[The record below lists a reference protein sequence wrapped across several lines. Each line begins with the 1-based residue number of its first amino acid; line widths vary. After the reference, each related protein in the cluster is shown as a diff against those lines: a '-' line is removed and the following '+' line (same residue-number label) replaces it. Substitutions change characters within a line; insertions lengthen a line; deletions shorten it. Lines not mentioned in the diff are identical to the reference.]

1 MKTSNYLIVA
11 FAALALVGCSDNDFL
26 GTGSGPESAR
36 QGNGEISF
44 AAGAKNITR
53 AGEISGKDA
62 AEKLGDQFM
71 VYGYKSAAA
80 HAENEATFGTT
91 GLSQVFPFYRVN
103 YVENSAYSTESNTH
117 SWEYV
122 GAGADYTTNPV
133 SVNGADAAMP
143 VEQSIKYWDWA
154 ANHYDYLA
162 WAIKDPD
169 EASIEALNTN
179 KDLTSTTKVYNL
191 LFNTPSA
198 ASLGNVYVANRVT
211 IENSYSAGNNPKG
224 DQNQEYTT
232 GKTSRTDA
240 NKYGNYVLFSFRNMA
255 AKVRIGIYETIPGY
269 SVSDVK
275 FYHSAELGSSTAVP
289 AYSDADHMNATYEA
303 GADEYTST
311 LFASSDVFATGG
323 KLAVAYK
330 DYDTEDPVNSN
341 VAVAYTSASES
352 EDFITF
358 GKLTRFQG
366 PEKKEGAGNYIGRN
380 SAQATM
386 STGKITPLDGNNYY
400 TYVFPKDASEMN
412 LQVDYTLTS
421 IDGSGETIKVK
432 GANAKVPAGFT
443 NWLSNYAYTYL
454 FKISDNT
461 NGSSGEPGSNPA
473 GLYPITFDALV
484 IDMVDANT
492 EETITEVAR
501 LSSIT
506 TYQKGSEVT
515 AESEYKAT
523 TPISVVV
530 EGGVALTSTNIALY
544 AVKNLGTEPTTEE
557 IIANYANN
565 KIVLTDITSLLTIKD
580 VYAGADGN
588 NHTVGTNMVA
598 EFVPVAGYNYA
609 VKYTPATG
617 IPTWKYI
624 KIAAT
629 GDATQAYTI
638 SAAPT
643 VNVGGTET
651 FAITANYNGDG
662 TYPVLGAAKGLVAT
676 NNKLLFSED
685 AGVITVNAPSD
696 ALGADVANG
705 TETVTLNSVAPA
717 NNTVTIQGWTL
728 SDADVACATTGN
740 TVTLKLNNTDN
751 TETVNVADFKTSNAG
766 IEVTAASGATV
777 TYKVAASVP
786 AGTYTIK
793 YENAVATITVKE
805 YALSASPTIINGT
818 GATSAITLANDVA
831 AAIASVTLDNNNTAA
846 GTVGTVTAGA
856 ATYTAGATSGISTLS
871 YANASCT
878 VEVTHFAVRVSKA
891 IKHDKSGLDAG
902 EGDANLVAN
911 NGNTGGAG
919 TVYVE
924 FTSDG
929 AKTSASLAVTGT
941 GAKIESA
948 GSKGLYKLTMA
959 SSGTTTVQYTY
970 KGKTFTLWSG
980 TK

>member
-1 MKTSNYLIVA
+1 MKTSNYLIG
-11 FAALALVGCSDNDFL
+11 FAALASFTLVGCSDNDFL

-62 AEKLGDQFM
+62 AEKLGGQFM

-80 HAENEATFGTT
+80 HAEDEEDFDASN
-91 GLSQVFPFYRVN
+91 LSQVFPFYRVN

-122 GAGADYTTNPV
+122 GAGAAYTTNPV
-133 SVNGADAAMP
+133 SVNDADAAMP

-162 WAIKDPD
+162 WAIKDPN
-169 EASIEALNTN
+169 EASLEALHTD
-179 KDLTSTTKVYNL
+179 KDVAGEVYNL

-211 IENSYSAGNNPKG
+211 IINSQSATNPLG
-224 DQNQEYTT
+224 DEPTYTT
-232 GKTSRTDA
+232 GSTGRDDA
-240 NKYGNYVLFSFRNMA
+240 NKYGNYVLLSFRNMA

-275 FYHSAELGSSTAVP
+275 FYHSPKMGTDLANTG
-289 AYSDADHMNATYEA
+289 ADHMKEAYEA
-303 GADEYTST
+303 GATAATAT
-311 LFASSDVFATGG
+311 LFDTQDNYESPTTKSFATGG

-330 DYDTEDPVNSN
+330 DYSASDAVNSN

-352 EDFITF
+352 ENFITF
-358 GKLTRFQG
+358 GDLTRFQG
-366 PEKKEGAGNYIGRN
+366 PEKNEAAGDYIGRN
-380 SAQATM
+380 STQATM
-386 STGKITPLDGNNYY
+386 STGKITPTTENNYY

-421 IDGSGETIKVK
+421 VDGSGEIIKVK
-432 GANAKVPAGFT
+432 GAHAVVPAGFT

-461 NGSSGEPGSNPA
+461 NGQSGIPGTDPA

-484 IDMVDANT
+484 VDMVDANR

-530 EGGVALTSTNIALY
+530 DGGVDLTGKIALY

-557 IIANYANN
+557 IIANYARN
-565 KIVLTDITSLLTIKD
+565 KIVLTDISSLLTIKN

-598 EFVPVAGYNYA
+598 EFAPVAGYNYA
-609 VKYTPATG
+609 VKYAPTTG

-624 KIAAT
+624 KIDGSAENANN
-629 GDATQAYTI
+629 QAYAI
-638 SAAPT
+638 SAAPA
-643 VNVGGTET
+643 VNVGGTAT
-651 FAITANYNGDG
+651 FAMTANYNGDG
-662 TYPVLGAAKGLVAT
+662 TYDVLGAAKGLVAA
-676 NNKLLFSED
+676 NPRLIFSESN
-685 AGVITVNAPSD
+685 GTITVKAESD
-696 ALGADVANG
+696 ALGADVASG
-705 TETVTLNSVAPA
+705 TTTVTLNGVAPT
-717 NNTVTIQGWTL
+717 NNTITIKGWTL
-728 SDADVACATTGN
+728 SDTSVPCASTGN
-740 TVTLKLNNTDN
+740 TVTLKLNGDDN
-751 TETVNVADFKTSNAG
+751 SAAVTLANFKTSHEG
-766 IEVTAASGATV
+766 IEVTAASDAIV
-777 TYKVAASVP
+777 TYNVAASVP
-786 AGTYTIK
+786 AGTYTIT
-793 YENAVATITVKE
+793 YENAVASITVKP
-805 YALSASPTIINGT
+805 YTLTASPTIINGT
-818 GATSAITLANDVA
+818 GATSTITLANDITDAVDD
-831 AAIASVTLDNNNTAA
+831 VTLANNNTSA
-846 GTVGTVTAGA
+846 GTVGKTSAGS
-856 ATYTAGATSGISTLS
+856 ATYTAGTTSGISTLS

-891 IKHDKSGLDAG
+891 IKHDKSDLDVSG
-902 EGDANLVAN
+902 SNLVAS
-911 NGNTGGAG
+911 GSATGQNV
-919 TVYVE
+919 VYVE

-929 AKTSASLAVTGT
+929 DKTSAALTVDGT

-948 GSKGLYKLTMA
+948 GSKGLYKLTMGSA
-959 SSGTTTVQYTY
+959 TTKVEYTY
-970 KGKTFTLWSG
+970 KGQKFTLWSG

>member
-36 QGNGEISF
+36 QGIGEISF

-62 AEKLGDQFM
+62 AEKLGGQFM
-71 VYGYKSAAA
+71 VYGYKSAAD
-80 HAENEATFGTT
+80 HAETEATFGTT

-162 WAIKDPD
+162 WAIKDPN
-169 EASIEALNTN
+169 EASLEALNTN
-179 KDLTSTTKVYNL
+179 KDVASETKVYNL

-211 IENSYSAGNNPKG
+211 IENSYNVGTNPIG
-224 DQNQEYTT
+224 DEPTYTT
-232 GKTSRTDA
+232 GSTGRDDA

-275 FYHSAELGSSTAVP
+275 FYHSSTLGTDLANTG
-289 AYSDADHMNATYEA
+289 ADHMKDAYEA
-303 GADEYTST
+303 GATAATST
-311 LFASSDVFATGG
+311 LFATSGTPFATGG

-330 DYDTEDPVNSN
+330 DYDTSDATNSN

-352 EDFITF
+352 DNFITF
-358 GKLTRFQG
+358 GDLTRFQG
-366 PEKKEGAGNYIGRN
+366 PEKNEAAGEYIGRN
-380 SAQATM
+380 STQATM
-386 STGKITPLDGNNYY
+386 STGKIQPTTENNYY

-421 IDGSGETIKVK
+421 VDGSGEIIKVK
-432 GANAKVPAGFT
+432 GAHAVVPAGFT

-461 NGSSGEPGSNPA
+461 PGQSGIPGQDPA

-484 IDMVDANT
+484 VDMVDANR

-530 EGGVALTSTNIALY
+530 DGGVGLTSTNIALY

-557 IIANYANN
+557 VIANYANN

-588 NHTVGTNMVA
+588 NHTVGANMVA

-624 KIAAT
+624 KVAAT
-629 GDATQAYTI
+629 GTPTQAYTI

-643 VNVGGTET
+643 VNVGGTKT
-651 FAITANYNGDG
+651 FTMTATYNGDG
-662 TYPVLGAAKGLVAT
+662 DYPVLGAAKGLVAT
-676 NNKLLFSED
+676 NNKLIFSENN
-685 AGVITVNAPSD
+685 GTITVNAPSD

-705 TETVTLNSVAPA
+705 TATVTLNSVAPA

-728 SDADVACATTGN
+728 SDAEVACATTGN

-766 IEVTAASGATV
+766 ITVTAASGATV
-777 TYKVAASVP
+777 TYNVAASVP

-793 YENAVATITVKE
+793 YENAVASITVKP
-805 YALSASPTIINGT
+805 YTLTASPTIINGT
-818 GATSAITLANDVA
+818 GATSTITLANDVST
-831 AAIASVTLDNNNTAA
+831 AIASVTLDNNNTAV

-891 IKHDKSGLDAG
+891 IKHDKSDLDLG

-911 NGNTGGAG
+911 NGNTGGEG

-970 KGKTFTLWSG
+970 KGQTFTLWSG

>member
-11 FAALALVGCSDNDFL
+11 FAAFALVGCSDNDFL

-62 AEKLGDQFM
+62 AEKLGGQFM

-80 HAENEATFGTT
+80 HAEDEDDFDASN
-91 GLSQVFPFYRVN
+91 LSQVFPFYRVN
-103 YVENSAYSTESNTH
+103 YVDNSAYSSESNTH

-122 GAGADYTTNPV
+122 GAGDKYTTNPV

-162 WAIKDPD
+162 WAIKDPN
-169 EASIEALNTN
+169 EASLEALHTD
-179 KDLTSTTKVYNL
+179 KDVAGEVYNL

-211 IENSYSAGNNPKG
+211 IINSQSATNPLG
-224 DQNQEYTT
+224 DEPTYTT
-232 GKTSRTDA
+232 GSTGRDDA
-240 NKYGNYVLFSFRNMA
+240 NKYGNYVLLSFRNMA

-275 FYHSAELGSSTAVP
+275 FYHSPKMGTDLANTG
-289 AYSDADHMNATYEA
+289 ADHMKDAYEA
-303 GADEYTST
+303 GATAATAT
-311 LFASSDVFATGG
+311 LFDTQADYDDPSTASFATGG

-330 DYDTEDPVNSN
+330 DYSASDAVNSN

-352 EDFITF
+352 ENFITF
-358 GKLTRFQG
+358 GDLTRFQG
-366 PEKKEGAGNYIGRN
+366 PEKNEGAGDYIGRN
-380 SAQATM
+380 STQATM
-386 STGKITPLDGNNYY
+386 SSGKITPTAENNYY

-412 LQVDYTLTS
+412 LWVDYTLTS
-421 IDGSGETIKVK
+421 VDGSGEIIKVK
-432 GANAKVPAGFT
+432 GAHAVVPAGFT

-461 NGSSGEPGSNPA
+461 NGQSGIPGTDPA

-484 IDMVDANT
+484 VDMVDANR

-530 EGGVALTSTNIALY
+530 DKGVDLSGKITLY
-544 AVKNLGTEPTTEE
+544 AVKNLGSEPTTEE
-557 IIANYANN
+557 VIANYAKN
-565 KIVLTDITSLLTIKD
+565 KIVLTDITTGNLTIKN

-588 NHTVGTNMVA
+588 DHTVGNNMVA

-609 VKYTPATG
+609 VKYAPATG

-624 KIAAT
+624 KVAAT
-629 GDATQAYTI
+629 GTPTQAYTI

-643 VNVGGTET
+643 VNVGGTKT
-651 FAITANYNGDG
+651 FTMTATYNGDG
-662 TYPVLGAAKGLVAT
+662 SYPVYGAAKGLVAT
-676 NNKLLFSED
+676 NDKLIFSED
-685 AGVITVNAPSD
+685 AGTITVKAPSD

-705 TETVTLNSVAPA
+705 TPTVTLNGVAPT
-717 NNTVTIQGWTL
+717 NNTITIQGWTL
-728 SDADVACATTGN
+728 SDAEVACATTGN
-740 TVTLKLNNTDN
+740 TVTLKLNGSDN
-751 TETVNVADFKTSNAG
+751 SAAVTLANFKTSHEG

-777 TYKVAASVP
+777 TYNVAASVP
-786 AGTYTIK
+786 AGTYTIT
-793 YENAVATITVKE
+793 YENAVASITVKP
-805 YALSASPTIINGT
+805 YTLTASPTIINGT
-818 GATSAITLANDVA
+818 GAESTITLAND
-831 AAIASVTLDNNNTAA
+831 IADAVDDVTLANNNTSA
-846 GTVGTVTAGA
+846 GTVGKTSTGS
-856 ATYTAGATSGISTLS
+856 ATYTAGTTSGISTLS

-878 VEVTHFAVRVSKA
+878 VEVTHFAVRVSKK
-891 IKHDKSGLDAG
+891 IKHDNSDLDPG
-902 EGDANLVAN
+902 TSDANMVAS
-911 NGNTGGAG
+911 GGATG
-919 TVYVE
+919 QETVYVE

-929 AKTSASLAVTGT
+929 AKTSAALTTGT
-941 GAKIESA
+941 GAKIQSA

-959 SSGTTTVQYTY
+959 TSGTTEVKYTY
-970 KGKTFTLWSG
+970 KGQTFTLWSG

>member
-1 MKTSNYLIVA
+1 MKTYNYLIVA

-36 QGNGEISF
+36 QGKGEISF

-62 AEKLGDQFM
+62 AEKLGGQFM
-71 VYGYKSAAA
+71 VYGYKSAAD
-80 HAENEATFGTT
+80 HDETEATFDASN
-91 GLSQVFPFYRVN
+91 LSQVFPFYRVN

-133 SVNGADAAMP
+133 SVNGEAAAMP

-162 WAIKDPD
+162 WAINDPD
-169 EASIEALNTN
+169 EASLEALNTN
-179 KDLTSTTKVYNL
+179 KDLEASTKVYNL

-211 IENSYSAGNNPKG
+211 IENSYNAGTNPIG
-224 DQNQEYTT
+224 DEPTYTT
-232 GKTSRTDA
+232 GSTGRDDA

-275 FYHSAELGSSTAVP
+275 FYHSSTMGTDLANTG
-289 AYSDADHMNATYEA
+289 ADYMKDAYEA

-311 LFASSDVFATGG
+311 LFASSGTPFATGG

-330 DYDTEDPVNSN
+330 DYDTSDATNSN

-352 EDFITF
+352 DNFITF
-358 GKLTRFQG
+358 GELTRFQG
-366 PEKKEGAGNYIGRN
+366 PEKNEAAGNYIGRN
-380 SAQATM
+380 STQATM
-386 STGKITPLDGNNYY
+386 SSGKIEPENNYY

-421 IDGSGETIKVK
+421 VDGSGEIIKVK
-432 GANAKVPAGFT
+432 GAHAVVPAGFT

-461 NGSSGEPGSNPA
+461 NGQSGIPGQDPA

-484 IDMVDANT
+484 VDMVDANT

-588 NHTVGTNMVA
+588 DQTVGTNMVA

-638 SAAPT
+638 SADPT

-705 TETVTLNSVAPA
+705 SATVTLNSVAPA

-728 SDADVACATTGN
+728 SDAEVACATTGN

-777 TYKVAASVP
+777 TYNVAASVP

-818 GATSAITLANDVA
+818 GATSTITLANDVA
-831 AAIASVTLDNNNTAA
+831 AAIADVTLDNSNTSA
-846 GTVGTVTAGA
+846 GTVSAVSDGT
-856 ATYTAGATSGISTLS
+856 ATYTAGSASGISTLS

-891 IKHDKSGLDAG
+891 IKHDKSDLDAG
-902 EGDANLVAN
+902 DADANIVAN
-911 NGNTGGAG
+911 NGATGADI
-919 TVYVE
+919 VYVE

-970 KGKTFTLWSG
+970 KGQTFTLWSG